1 MTREQAHDEFIQ
13 PLMDQILKLCKEH
26 QIPVLATFHLDEEM
40 LCTSCLMRSD
50 WAGVDS
56 VSARRMKLA
65 YRILLQKDDEIDP
78 SRTVVRDEKGY
89 VKEARIV

>member
-1 MTREQAHDEFIQ
+1 MTKEQAHDKLIQ
-13 PLMDQILKLCKEH
+13 PLMDEILKVCREH

-40 LCTSCLMRSD
+40 LCTSCLMQSD
-50 WAGVDS
+50 WVGVDA
-56 VSARRMKLA
+56 VSIKRMRLA
-65 YRILLQKDDEIDP
+65 YHIILQKDDEIDP

>member
-1 MTREQAHDEFIQ
+1 MTREQAHDQFIQ

-26 QIPVLATFHLDEEM
+26 EIPVLATFHLDETM
-40 LCTSCLMRSD
+40 LCTSCVMQSD
-50 WAGVDS
+50 WADADS

-65 YRILLQKDDEIDP
+65 YHIILHKDDEIDP
-78 SRTVVRDEKGY
+78 SRTVVRDAKGW